1 MHPNPDDCAS
11 QHRDPT
17 RRILQVG
24 ALLPWLE
31 ETLRERYSVEVLPRG
46 PEAESL
52 LEERGETF
60 EAVVTTAR
68 VGVDASLMRRL
79 PGVGAVV
86 HFGVGYDSTDVAEA
100 RARGIGVS
108 NTPDVLT
115 DCVADFAVGGMVD
128 VMRGLTAADRFVRE
142 GGWRRGGFAL
152 TTRIGGKRVGILG
165 LGRIGQAVTRRL
177 AGFNVEVGYHS
188 RNKVVKVPYPYFA
201 SPAALAEWCDVLIVT
216 TAGGAAT
223 TGLVSGTVLDA
234 LGPDGYLVNVS
245 RGTVVDEPVLVDR
258 LVRGR
263 IAGAALDVFVDEPNV
278 PEELLGLENV
288 VLLPHIASGTRET
301 RQAMAQLVLDNLA
314 RFLTD
319 GTLLTPVPVR

>member
-1 MHPNPDDCAS
+1 MHPNPDDAVVH
-11 QHRDPT
+11 HRDPT
-17 RRILQVG
+17 RRVLQVG

-31 ETLRERYSVEVLPRG
+31 ETLRERYTVDVLPLG
-46 PEAESL
+46 PESEGF
-52 LEERGETF
+52 LEDRAATF

-79 PGVGAVV
+79 PAVGAIV

-128 VMRGLTAADRFVRE
+128 IMRGLTAADRFVRK
-142 GGWRRGGFAL
+142 GGWRSGGFAL

-165 LGRIGQAVTRRL
+165 LGRIGRAVARRL
-177 AGFNVEVGYHS
+177 DGFNVEVGYHS
-188 RNKVVKVPYPYFA
+188 RNKVDDVPYPYFA
-201 SPAALAEWCDVLIVT
+201 SPVALAEWCDVLVVT
-216 TAGGAAT
+216 AAGGAAT
-223 TGLVSGTVLDA
+223 AGLVSGGVLDA

-245 RGTVVDEPVLVDR
+245 RGTVVDEPALVDR
-258 LVRGR
+258 LVHGR

-278 PEELLGLENV
+278 PDELLGLENV

-319 GTLLTPVPVR
+319 GTLLTPVP